1 MGTIKS
7 EVKPRLKLI
16 FNVSVL
22 VFVFTIACSFI
33 VYHVHK
39 QNTLRE
45 HIEDSK
51 NMNMQITRLL
61 SLWIDNNYTLT
72 HLISESQYVIETCA
86 NPTNEYLRTSAKK
99 YLKHILKDSVCLENI
114 VLVTLMDKAEN
125 IYITDGN
132 VKKNITK
139 GSILLDAVGRFE
151 TIEENLL
158 DKDYI
163 QSILSGKKCYTGESY
178 FSRITNQNI
187 NPTSVPIM
195 YKGKLIGA
203 VVTAVQLSF
212 FHDYYIRNVRR
223 GETGYMSVI
232 DERGRIMYHPNK
244 AFILNDKFAKDNSE
258 MISLITNNNEI
269 IRASVYGIPKIIVSK
284 RVNVSSE
291 FVRDAWYV
299 VSSQNVDEIL
309 DETRTFIIEFFIFMI
324 FFSTLIFFAIFLFY

>member
-7 EVKPRLKLI
+7 KGNPRLKLI
-16 FNVSVL
+16 FNVSAL
-22 VFVFTIACSFI
+22 VFVFFIACSFV

-39 QNTLRE
+39 QNTLRK

-51 NMNMQITRLL
+51 NVNMQITRLL
-61 SLWIDNNYTLT
+61 SLWVDNNYFLT

-99 YLKHILKDSVCLENI
+99 YLKHILKDYVCLENI

-178 FSRITNQNI
+178 FSSIANQTI
-187 NPTSVPIM
+187 VPTSVPIM

-203 VVTAVQLSF
+203 IVTAVQLSF
-212 FHDYYIRNVRR
+212 FHDYYIRNVKR

-284 RVNVSSE
+284 RVNVSNE

-324 FFSTLIFFAIFLFY
+324 LFSTLIFFAIFLFY

>member
-7 EVKPRLKLI
+7 KGKSRLKLI
-16 FNVSVL
+16 FNVSTL
-22 VFVFTIACSFI
+22 MFVFMIACSFI

-39 QNTLRE
+39 QNTLE
-45 HIEDSK
+45 KYIEDSK
-51 NMNMQITRLL
+51 NMNALVTRLL
-61 SLWIDNNYTLT
+61 SLWVDNNHTLT
-72 HLISESQYVIETCA
+72 HLISESQHIIETCA
-86 NPTNEYLRTSAKK
+86 NPTNEYLRTPARK
-99 YLKHILKDSVCLENI
+99 YLKHLLKDSVYLENI

-151 TIEENLL
+151 TIEKNLL

-178 FSRITNQNI
+178 FSSITNQTI
-187 NPTSVPIM
+187 IPTSVPIM

-203 VVTAVQLSF
+203 IVTVTQLSF
-212 FHDYYIRNVRR
+212 FSDNYIRNIKK

-244 AFILNDKFAKDNSE
+244 AFIFNDKFEKDNSE

-269 IRASVYGIPKIIVSK
+269 IRTSVYGIPRIIVSK
-284 RVNVSSE
+284 RVNVSNE
-291 FVRDAWYV
+291 FVRDTWYV

-324 FFSTLIFFAIFLFY
+324 FFSILIFFAIFLFY